1 MQGEIMNMDKTR
13 RNAYGVMLL
22 VLIGCGIMAW
32 VEGALR
38 PVYPVKS
45 ALKIAVFLG
54 CVGLYTLLSGDRSP
68 FRVLRRAGAVRLAA
82 PLALGVL
89 VFLLGGYAL
98 LSTWLDLSA
107 IPENLAAKEGITRET
122 FPLAAAYITLCN
134 SLLEEFFFRG
144 FAFLTLRQA
153 GYGKLAYGF
162 SALAFA
168 LYHVSITSSWGAPG
182 LILLM
187 VAGLTAAGLL
197 FDWLDREGGV
207 LPSWLVHMGANLGTN
222 GVGFILFGIL

>member
-1 MQGEIMNMDKTR
+1 MSGAKKQVRLTL
-13 RNAYGVMLL
+13 LL
-22 VLIGCGIMAW
+22 VTAGVLTMAW
-32 VEGALR
+32 VEGVLR
-38 PVYPVKS
+38 PAYPVKS
-45 ALKIAVFLG
+45 ALKLAVFLG
-54 CVGLYTLLSGDRSP
+54 CAGLYTLLSGDRGP
-68 FRVLRRAGAVRLAA
+68 FHVLRKAGAVRLAA

-89 VFLLGGYAL
+89 VLLLVGYAL
-98 LSTWLDLSA
+98 LSPWLDLSA

-144 FAFLTLRQA
+144 FAFLTLYRA
-153 GYGKLAYGF
+153 GFKRLAYGF

-168 LYHVSITSSWGAPG
+168 LYHVSITDGWGSPA
-182 LILLM
+182 LIVLM

-197 FDWLDREGGV
+197 FNWLDREGSV

>member
-1 MQGEIMNMDKTR
+1 M
-13 RNAYGVMLL
+13 
-22 VLIGCGIMAW
+22 
-32 VEGALR
+32 
-38 PVYPVKS
+38 
-45 ALKIAVFLG
+45 
-54 CVGLYTLLSGDRSP
+54 
-68 FRVLRRAGAVRLAA
+68 RLAA

-98 LSTWLDLSA
+98 LSPWLDLSA

-144 FAFLTLRQA
+144 FAFLTLYRA
-153 GYGKLAYGF
+153 GFKRLAYGF

-168 LYHVSITSSWGAPG
+168 LYHVSITDGWGSPA
-182 LILLM
+182 LIVLM

-197 FDWLDREGGV
+197 FNWLDREGSV

>member
-1 MQGEIMNMDKTR
+1 MADTKKRAAFAAI
-13 RNAYGVMLL
+13 L
-22 VLIGCGIMAW
+22 VTAGCLVMAW
-32 VEGALR
+32 VEGVLR

-54 CVGLYTLLSGDRSP
+54 CAGLYGLLARDWGP
-68 FRVLRRAGAVRLAA
+68 FHPFGRTKTVRLAA

-89 VFLLGGYAL
+89 VFLLGGYLL
-98 LSTWLDLSA
+98 LSPWLDLSA

-122 FPLAAAYITLCN
+122 FPLTAAYITLCN

-144 FAFLTLRQA
+144 FAFLTLYRL
-153 GYGKLAYGF
+153 GHVRLAYGF

-168 LYHVSITSSWGAPG
+168 LYHVSITDGWGSPA
-182 LILLM
+182 LIVLM

-197 FDWLDREGGV
+197 FNWLDREGSV

-222 GVGFILFGIL
+222 AVGLILFGIL

>member
-1 MQGEIMNMDKTR
+1 
-13 RNAYGVMLL
+13 MLL

-54 CVGLYTLLSGDRSP
+54 CAGLYTLLSGDREP
-68 FRVLRRAGAVRLAA
+68 FHVLRKARAVRLAA

-89 VFLLGGYAL
+89 VLLLVGYAL
-98 LSTWLDLSA
+98 LSPWLDLSA

-122 FPLAAAYITLCN
+122 FPLAALYITFCN

-144 FAFLTLRQA
+144 FAFLALYRL
-153 GYGKLAYGF
+153 GYTRLAYGF

-168 LYHVSITSSWGAPG
+168 LYHVSITSNWGTPG
-182 LILLM
+182 LIVLM
-187 VAGLTAAGLL
+187 VAGLTAAGL
-197 FDWLDREGGV
+197 FFNWLDRDRSV
-207 LPSWLVHMGANLGTN
+207 LPSWLVHVGANLGTN
-222 GVGFILFGIL
+222 GVGLILFGIL

>member
-1 MQGEIMNMDKTR
+1 MAGATR
-13 RNAYGVMLL
+13 QAALTVGLTAA
-22 VLIGCGIMAW
+22 GCLMMAW
-32 VEGALR
+32 VEAGLS

-54 CVGLYTLLSGDRSP
+54 CAGLYTLLSGDREP
-68 FRVLRRAGAVRLAA
+68 FHVLRKAGAVRLAA

-89 VFLLGGYAL
+89 VCLLGGYVL
-98 LSTWLDLSA
+98 LSPWLDLSA

-144 FAFLTLRQA
+144 FAFLTLRRA
-153 GYGKLAYGF
+153 GFKKLAYGF

-168 LYHVSITSSWGAPG
+168 LYHVSITDGWGSPA
-182 LILLM
+182 LIVLM

-197 FDWLDREGGV
+197 FDWLDREGSV

>member
-1 MQGEIMNMDKTR
+1 MAGATR
-13 RNAYGVMLL
+13 QAALTVGLTAA
-22 VLIGCGIMAW
+22 GCLMMAW
-32 VEGALR
+32 VEAGLS

-45 ALKIAVFLG
+45 ALKIVVFLG
-54 CVGLYTLLSGDRSP
+54 CAGLYTLLSGDREP
-68 FRVLRRAGAVRLAA
+68 FHVLRKARAVRLAA

-89 VFLLGGYAL
+89 VLLLVGYAL
-98 LSTWLDLSA
+98 LSPWLDLSA

-144 FAFLTLRQA
+144 FAFLTLYRA
-153 GYGKLAYGF
+153 GFKRLAYGF

-168 LYHVSITSSWGAPG
+168 LYHVSITDGWGSPA
-182 LILLM
+182 LIVLM
-187 VAGLTAAGLL
+187 VAGLTAAGFL
-197 FDWLDREGGV
+197 FDWLDREGSV

-222 GVGFILFGIL
+222 TVGLILFGIL